1 MFIHIFLNIR
11 KNDTAKLKEINYIRV
26 LGFSKTGREFM
37 KTRKKEIDIPII
49 TNYSDLDD
57 SNLDFELHITYLYN
71 MVTNQNKMNL
81 IELKSIPIQKED

>member
-26 LGFSKTGREFM
+26 LGFSKIGREFM
-37 KTRKKEIDIPII
+37 KKRKKEIGVPII
-49 TNYSDLDD
+49 TNYSDLDN